1 MSTLGRITKT
11 VGAVTKADNISTR
24 QVGLSTYRGGSDFYF
39 FGADGVDIKFSF
51 NGHESSL
58 KAYRECGPLTSIIN
72 RKAQAHINGQTF
84 VMTVGGKGKGKES
97 TGEAANKLRKLMA
110 KPNPLQS
117 WKQFRA
123 QQKIYMQLF
132 GFSIVLPIMS
142 VGFESRGPIDA
153 TSLWN
158 IPPYLVDIEESNA
171 LFYQSN
177 MNGIVKAIRLRYRD
191 SVIPLLLDRIYVFKD
206 FTPSMETLA
215 FPESR
220 VRSNAQAINNI
231 IGAMESRGELIS
243 YAGSQGIISPD
254 AGSGQYVP
262 MAIGPKE
269 KSQLHA
275 DFKTQYGIRK
285 GQFRYIISPAAIKW
299 QSMSVK
305 TKDLML
311 IEEVVESTKSLCDA
325 YGYPPHLLGI
335 INPTFNNQAAA
346 EKGFYQNTII
356 PESESMDEEWNNFF
370 RLPESDLNI
379 RIETDFSH
387 LPILQEDEKSKAEA
401 RKARNEALIIEFQN
415 NMLTLNRWL
424 ELNGEDTIPD
434 GDKYY
439 YQLVQ
444 EGWKFGASGN
454 TQSKPNDQQNGDSE
468 NNQENTGNNSGN
480 NNATDNNEE
489 EEE

>member
-1 MSTLGRITKT
+1 MSTLSRVTKT
-11 VGAVTKADNISTR
+11 VGAINKADMISTKPIS
-24 QVGLSTYRGGSDFYF
+24 LSGYRGGSDFWF

-58 KAYRECGPLTSIIN
+58 KAYTQCAPLTSIIN
-72 RKAQAHINGQTF
+72 RKAQAHINGRTYI
-84 VMTVGGKGKGKES
+84 MTVGGKGKGKES
-97 TGEAANKLRKLMA
+97 TSEAANKLRKLLA
-110 KPNPLQS
+110 KPNALQS

-132 GFSIVLPIMS
+132 GFCIVLPIMP
-142 VGFESRGPIDA
+142 VGFENRGPIDA
-153 TSLWN
+153 TSIWN
-158 IPPYLVDIEESNA
+158 IPPYLVDIEETNA

-177 MNGIVKAIRLRYRD
+177 MSGMVKSIKLRYRD
-191 SVIPLLLDRIYVFKD
+191 SVTPLPLDKIYIFKD
-206 FTPSMETLA
+206 FTPSMETLI

-220 VRSNAQAINNI
+220 VRSNAQSINNI
-231 IGAMESRGELIS
+231 IGALESRGELIS

-254 AGSGQYVP
+254 NGGGSFVSIP
-262 MAIGPKE
+262 LKPDE
-269 KSQLHA
+269 KQQLQA

-285 GQFRYIISPAAIKW
+285 GQFRYIIAPAAIKW

-311 IEEVVESTKSLCDA
+311 IEEVAESTKSICDA

-335 INPTFNNQAAA
+335 INPTFNNQSAA
-346 EKGFYQNTII
+346 EKGLYQNTII

-379 RIETDFSH
+379 RFETDFSH

-401 RKARNEALIIEFQN
+401 RKARNEALLIEFQN

-444 EGWKFGASGN
+444 EGWTFGSSGS
-454 TQSKPNDQQNGDSE
+454 TQSKPKDQQSPD
-468 NNQENTGNNSGN
+468 NQDNTGSDSGN
-480 NNATDNNEE
+480 SNTNDNNEDE
-489 EEE
+489 EEDD

>member
-1 MSTLGRITKT
+1 MSTLRSFKSL
-11 VGAVTKADNISTR
+11 AVAKADNIQTR
-24 QVGLSTYRGGSDFYF
+24 PVGLSNYRGGSDFFF

-58 KAYRECGPLTSIIN
+58 KAYRECAPLSAIIN
-72 RKAQAHINGQTF
+72 RKAQAHINGKTWI
-84 VMTVGGKGKGKES
+84 MNISGKGKGKES
-97 TGEAANKLRKLMA
+97 TSEAANKLRKLLA

-132 GFSIVLPIMS
+132 GFSIVLPIMP
-142 VGFESRGPIDA
+142 VGFESRSPLDA

-158 IPPYLVDIEESNA
+158 IPPYLVDIEETNA

-177 MNGIVKAIRLRYRD
+177 LKGIVRSIKLKYRD
-191 SVIPLLLDRIYVFKD
+191 TITELPLDNLHIFKD
-206 FTPSMETLA
+206 FTPSMDTLV
-215 FPESR
+215 FTESR

-231 IGAMESRGELIS
+231 MGAMESRGELIS

-254 AGSGQYVP
+254 NGAGQFVSTPLKPDDKQ
-262 MAIGPKE
+262 
-269 KSQLHA
+269 QLQN

-311 IEEVVESTKSLCDA
+311 IEEVVESTKSLCDS
-325 YGYPPHLLGI
+325 YGYPPHLLGLI
-335 INPTFNNQAAA
+335 DPTFNNQSAA

-370 RLPESDLNI
+370 RLTNSDLNI
-379 RIETDFSH
+379 KFETDFSH
-387 LPILQEDEKSKAEA
+387 LPVLQEDEKSKAEA
-401 RKARNEALIIEFQN
+401 RKARNEALSMEFLN
-415 NMLTLNRWL
+415 NLITLNRWL
-424 ELNGEDTIPD
+424 ELNGEDTRT
-434 GDKYY
+434 GCDKYY
-439 YQLVQ
+439 WELIN
-444 EGWKFGASGN
+444 EGWKFGASGS
-454 TQSKPNDQQNGDSE
+454 TQSKPKEETPPEETATSTT
-468 NNQENTGNNSGN
+468 NN
-480 NNATDNNEE
+480 NNEE
-489 EEE
+489 EEDEDE